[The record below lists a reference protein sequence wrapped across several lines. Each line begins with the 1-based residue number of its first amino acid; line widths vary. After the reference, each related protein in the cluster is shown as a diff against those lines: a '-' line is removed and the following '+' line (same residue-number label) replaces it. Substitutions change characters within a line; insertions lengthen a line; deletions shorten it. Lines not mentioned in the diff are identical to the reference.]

1 MPLGFKLNGV
11 YCKSIPES
19 FFADPKKELN
29 AVIDNIKLKWVTT
42 SSVFNM
48 LEDVDT
54 RKEGLSEL
62 GSVAISIHSG
72 KGSKEGCFVSSSLF
86 YTEDCAFT
94 KVYSLNTSSRRR
106 GW

>member
-1 MPLGFKLNGV
+1 MPLGFKLHGV
-11 YCKSIPES
+11 FCKSIPES

-29 AVIDNIKLKWVTT
+29 SVIDNIKLKWTTT

-72 KGSKEGCFVSSSLF
+72 KGSREGCFVSSSLF